1 MEFPRLIVTAPSSG
15 EGKTIVSLALMAALQ
30 KRGVRVQG
38 FKVGPDYIDPSY
50 YEWATGRKG
59 RNLDAW
65 MEPRPDD
72 VLNSFV
78 KGMTGADIAIIE
90 GVMGY
95 FDGQDPLTNEAST
108 YHVAAILRAPVLLV
122 LNGQHSARSLAAVV
136 LGFQKFAS
144 PDYLKGVII
153 SRIKSQR
160 HYDLLRAAIEQETGL
175 SCFGFLPY
183 HENLEIE
190 HRQLGILPAAE
201 NSQTRDIIDRL
212 RDGLTRQLDLDR
224 IFQLGCQAPSIDIP
238 PRPAVFSLGSH
249 PIIAVASDQA
259 FNFYYPQ
266 NLELLQE
273 LGASLVFFSPLAGEK
288 IPDTAD
294 ALYIGGGFP
303 EEFARQLST
312 HGDVLQ
318 HYYNRIAQGLPT
330 LAECGGYMFL
340 SQHIVDQSGEHHP
353 MVGLIPHRVLMQKQ
367 LQAVGYRKITMLSQT
382 HFPEGTVFRGHEFH
396 YSCSVFSDSSPAY
409 KLEGRTG
416 EQLAGYASANV
427 LAGYAHL
434 YFPSNIPAIKNWIE
448 SLS

>member
-1 MEFPRLIVTAPSSG
+1 MEFPRIVITAPSSG
-15 EGKTIVSLALMAALQ
+15 EGKTIVSLALMAAFR

-50 YEWATGRKG
+50 YEWATGRRG

-65 MEPRPDD
+65 MEPRPED

-95 FDGQDPLTNEAST
+95 FDGQDPLSNEAST
-108 YHVAAILRAPVLLV
+108 YHVAALLHAPVLLT

-153 SRIKSQR
+153 TRVKSLR
-160 HYDLLRAAIEQETGL
+160 HYDLLRVAIEKETGL

-183 HENLEIE
+183 HEHLEIE
-190 HRQLGILPAAE
+190 HRQLGILPAGE
-201 NSQTRDIIDRL
+201 NAQTQNIIDRL
-212 RDGLTRQLDLDR
+212 SDDLTQQLDLDG
-224 IFQLGCQAPSIDIP
+224 IFQLSLQAPSIDMP
-238 PRPAVFSLGSH
+238 PRPAPYSLGAH
-249 PIIAVASDQA
+249 PTIAVASDQA

-273 LGASLVFFSPLAGEK
+273 LGAQLVFFSPLAGEK
-288 IPDTAD
+288 IPDNAD

-303 EEFARQLST
+303 EEFARQLSAN
-312 HGDVLQ
+312 GDLLQ
-318 HYYNRIAQGLPT
+318 HYYNRIVAGLPT

-340 SQHIVDQSGEHHP
+340 SQQLVDQSGHHHP
-353 MVGLIPHRVLMQKQ
+353 MVGLIPHRVLMHKR
-367 LQAVGYRKITMLSQT
+367 LQAVGYRTITMLSHT

-396 YSCSVFSDSSPAY
+396 YSYSVFSGSSPAY
-409 KLEGRTG
+409 KLEGRSG
-416 EQLAGYASANV
+416 EHLAGYASSNV

-448 SLS
+448 SLA